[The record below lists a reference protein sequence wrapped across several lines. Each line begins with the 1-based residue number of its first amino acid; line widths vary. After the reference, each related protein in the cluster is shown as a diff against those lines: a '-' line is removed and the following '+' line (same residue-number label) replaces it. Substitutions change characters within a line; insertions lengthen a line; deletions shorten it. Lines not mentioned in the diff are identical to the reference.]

1 MMAARSFITSTFTP
15 RRSLAIALLLTLAA
29 ISALSAPQSGS
40 LPKESSV
47 APPATSSS
55 RDAGS
60 ISGRVVSDEGHP
72 LLNAS
77 VFVVPVGVANQ
88 ANTVRRT
95 TATDEDGNFHVIG
108 LAPGAY

>member
-55 RDAGS
+55 SRSADS

-95 TATDEDGNFHVIG
+95 TATDEDGNFH
-108 LAPGAY
+108 